1 MTPLGRFLRLSSLDE
16 LPQLLNVLAGDMS
29 LVGPRPALPSEV
41 ENFGPDL
48 RQREQVLPGITG
60 LWQISGRSTSTFQ
73 HRINMDL
80 WYVRNWSLW
89 YDLVIMLRTV
99 RVVLKQEGAV

>member
-1 MTPLGRFLRLSSLDE
+1 
-16 LPQLLNVLAGDMS
+16 MS
-29 LVGPRPALPSEV
+29 LVGPRPPTPDEV
-41 ENFGPDL
+41 ELYEPWHM
-48 RQREQVLPGITG
+48 QRLQIIPGITG
-60 LWQISGRSTSTFQ
+60 LWQISGRSASTFQ

-99 RVVLKQEGAV
+99 RVVLRQEGAC